1 MSNQNQISIGEGVTL
16 QRTEHLI
23 LMREAWAAACLGAP
37 EAVLM
42 ISRRGI
48 RFFAADSFA
57 SPAWWVDVRIRD
69 PAATRGRALIAR
81 PAELAAALWATW
93 WRARGGSRI
102 IPGPGAVHFE
112 AHGRVAEVRC
122 RVVDFGPGAGIIISD
137 DEEFEVGDYYPI
149 AVAEAPSTIAAD
161 IAAVAARYAGVELLL
176 TREADG
182 WLLEV
187 TGDNW
192 VRRAPVRMSMIP
204 PHHCVVGWYRAMVL
218 AELLSMAGPGD
229 LTVELTEPWERPA
242 LHAHW
247 DVARR
252 IHVEAFVA
260 PLE

>member
-23 LMREAWAAACLGAP
+23 LMREAWAATCLRAP

-42 ISRRGI
+42 ISRSGI
-48 RFFAADSFA
+48 RFFTADDFA
-57 SPAWWVDVRIRD
+57 SPAWWLDVRIRD
-69 PAATRGRALIAR
+69 PAAAGGRALIAR

-102 IPGPGAVHFE
+102 IPDPSAVLFE
-112 AHGRVAEVRC
+112 AHGRVAEVRGHII
-122 RVVDFGPGAGIIISD
+122 DFGPGSGVPISEG
-137 DEEFEVGDYYPI
+137 EEFEVGDYPPI
-149 AVAEAPSTIAAD
+149 AIAEAPSTIAAD

-176 TREADG
+176 THEVNG
-182 WLLEV
+182 WWIEV

-192 VRRAPVRMSMIP
+192 VRRAPARMSMIP
-204 PHHCVVGWYRAMVL
+204 PHHTVVGWYRAMVL
-218 AELLSMAGPGD
+218 AELLSMVGPGD
-229 LTVELTEPWERPA
+229 PTLEFTEPWERPA

-247 DVARR
+247 DAARR